1 MKVIIFGATGMVGQ
15 SVLQECLLDD
25 EVQEILTI
33 GRKRTVTEHK
43 KIKQIELENV
53 ADLSSFEH
61 DITGLDACFFCLGV
75 SSAGMKEEEYRRITY
90 DIALSV
96 AKTLSGLNPQMTFI
110 YVSGRGTDSSEKGR
124 SMWARVK
131 GKTEN
136 DLLRLPFK
144 AAYMFRPGL
153 IIPLY
158 DVKSKTKMY
167 QLVYDVLKPVYPLL
181 KKLNGIITS
190 EQVGKAMIHVAS
202 NGYSDS
208 VIESQEIKKISM
220 LI

>member
-15 SVLQECLLDD
+15 SALRECLLDD
-25 EVQEILTI
+25 KVQEILII
-33 GRKRTVTEHK
+33 GRKRAVTEHK

-53 ADLSSFEH
+53 ADLSSIEH
-61 DITGLDACFFCLGV
+61 DITGFDACFFSLGV
-75 SSAGMKEEEYRRITY
+75 SSAGMKEEEYTKITY
-90 DIALSV
+90 DITLSV
-96 AKTLSGLNPQMTFI
+96 AKKLSGLNPQMTFI

-153 IIPLY
+153 IIPLN
-158 DVKSKTKMY
+158 DVKSKTKLY
-167 QLVYDVLKPVYPLL
+167 QLVYDTLKPVYPLL
-181 KKLNGIITS
+181 KKLNGVITS

-202 NGYSDS
+202 NGYSDPL
-208 VIESQEIKKISM
+208 IESQEIKKISM